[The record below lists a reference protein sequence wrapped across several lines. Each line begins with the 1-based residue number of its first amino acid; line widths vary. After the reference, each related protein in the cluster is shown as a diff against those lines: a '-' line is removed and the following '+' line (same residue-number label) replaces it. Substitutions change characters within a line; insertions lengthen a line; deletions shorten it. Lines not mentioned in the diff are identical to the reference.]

1 MSTVEATQA
10 LVDRANAQ
18 GKTVEQMRRAV
29 SNPVAWQLD
38 GDTLRMSLDSGSTWA
53 EIGEMREIADGRYLV
68 YRDGVALSGMK
79 EGQDSLASAAYYAI
93 RSLANRASTRDL
105 GTGKSGG
112 KTVVAA
118 LATQNKALA
127 SANESANAQNRV
139 LMAIMTSAQPVKA
152 DVIAAGEDWLRD
164 TVAKLPQQL
173 QASARKL
180 LAAALKGE

>member
-38 GDTLRMSLDSGSTWA
+38 GDTLRMSLDSGTTWA

-118 LATQNKALA
+118 LATNKALA
-127 SANESANAQNRV
+127 AENNAANAQNRV
-139 LMAIMTSAQPVKA
+139 LMAIMTSTQPVKA
-152 DVIAAGEDWLRD
+152 DVVAAGEDWLRE
-164 TVAKLPQQL
+164 TVAKLPQQS
-173 QASARKL
+173 QAQSRKL